1 MFIPRD
7 EEFISWQGTMWLI
20 VCGYV
25 LENIRNWFVYFVCY
39 LELVEGLTFPNWQY
53 LGHGWVLFSS
63 HFHSVKFHLFVRRFQ
78 CLSKIDLPFLLQFIN
93 VWMLTLFRNTQCVR
107 VVVNGCHMVR
117 HDYSWANQIDDRSYE
132 GVLSRIFFLFFLA
145 CIIVK

>member
-1 MFIPRD
+1 MAQLSGSKINVELYRMFIPRD

-78 CLSKIDLPFLLQFIN
+78 CLSKILLRCSCSVFFSFQEISF
-93 VWMLTLFRNTQCVR
+93 
-107 VVVNGCHMVR
+107 
-117 HDYSWANQIDDRSYE
+117 YE
-132 GVLSRIFFLFFLA
+132 YFCKFSKNFFLCLRKKLWHGFMCLW
-145 CIIVK
+145 